1 VRTDGAI
8 GLDEIREHGVREHRK
23 VAKEVVEEIGFNE
36 IVEAH
41 RAGASTR
48 DRKTA
53 LGQMRRRNRP
63 RE

>member
-36 IVEAH
+36 IVELIAPAH
-41 RAGASTR
+41 PHR

-53 LGQMRRRNRP
+53 LGQMR
-63 RE
+63 EESASE